1 MKSITSF
8 EEPQTAVS
16 AYYKQ
21 QIFLDT
27 NTKNKIQRH
36 LTDIN
41 DVITEEDIRNIDTS
55 LTIRNSQ
62 GSALVTGFH
71 AGSKK

>member
-8 EEPQTAVS
+8 EEPQTALS
-16 AYYKQ
+16 AYHNQ

-55 LTIRNSQ
+55 LTIRHYQ
-62 GSALVTGFH
+62 QSAPVNGFPG
-71 AGSKK
+71 GSKK